1 MKGECTVQT
10 NIPLTREI
18 DQEPGLLLHLKGYGG
33 IIQNLNRRR
42 TRYVDRFFL
51 SSSMT
56 FTSLVDSSHV
66 YGMDIRDFG
75 PKSSSEGWTCRS
87 IWIVEGG
94 RKEGDVLGGDCCAS
108 ASVALSLPVILSHEY
123 FYGIRAR
130 IFYELGNVWNHNTE
144 FHSLWNTT
152 RSVFGV
158 GLNIPLSILSLDFGY
173 LINQKRFTFSLFTS

>member
-1 MKGECTVQT
+1 MNSVKGECTVQT

-56 FTSLVDSSHV
+56 FTSLLDSSHV

-87 IWIVEGG
+87 I
-94 RKEGDVLGGDCCAS
+94 
-108 ASVALSLPVILSHEY
+108 
-123 FYGIRAR
+123 
-130 IFYELGNVWNHNTE
+130 
-144 FHSLWNTT
+144 
-152 RSVFGV
+152 
-158 GLNIPLSILSLDFGY
+158 
-173 LINQKRFTFSLFTS
+173 